1 MSGTNVG
8 APGTAAGVA
17 GQAPGEST
25 ENTAIVPTPD
35 DERKDPFES
44 LRAMA
49 ALKGHREHRLDGA
62 GGYIIIGPMGWTS
75 RELRD
80 VHSLAQALRQM
91 GVRV

>member
-1 MSGTNVG
+1 
-8 APGTAAGVA
+8 
-17 GQAPGEST
+17 
-25 ENTAIVPTPD
+25 
-35 DERKDPFES
+35 
-44 LRAMA
+44 MA